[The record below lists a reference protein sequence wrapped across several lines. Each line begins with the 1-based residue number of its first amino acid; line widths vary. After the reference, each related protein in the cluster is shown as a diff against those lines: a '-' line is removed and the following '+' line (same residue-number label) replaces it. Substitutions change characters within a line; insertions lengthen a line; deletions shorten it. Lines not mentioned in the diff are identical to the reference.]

1 MMKFRFG
8 GLAALVLLLVVPGT
22 PGLWFD
28 ATDRLPRTG
37 PWDMTALRQVPKAE
51 WGVEAAG
58 VREVYYEAE
67 PFRTSPT
74 RTFAYFARPAGVGPF
89 PAMLLVHGGG
99 GRAFPEWAAAWAERG
114 YVALA
119 PDTYGHGPGGLPRP
133 DGGPDVRPNEALKLR
148 AFETSEVRE
157 VWTYRA
163 VAAVVRGHSLLAS
176 LPEVDPARI
185 GITGI
190 SWGGYLTCI
199 ITGIDDRLRVSI
211 PVYGCG
217 FLHEDSHW
225 APEFAKMDETYR
237 RRWIENFEPSS
248 YLAGVRCPILFVNGT
263 NDFAYPLDSY
273 KKSYS
278 LVAGPLF
285 LKIEPRMKHSHQA
298 GWAPPEI
305 AAFADSIMKG
315 TAPLPALGPAKVER
329 GRISAT
335 VSGPVPIKACTL
347 HYTIDTGPW
356 NDRVWKSSPAEIE
369 GGTVSAFLPE
379 ADALVCCLNVTD
391 SRGLTVSTPHQEI
404 ASRSR

>member
-1 MMKFRFG
+1 
-8 GLAALVLLLVVPGT
+8 
-22 PGLWFD
+22 
-28 ATDRLPRTG
+28 
-37 PWDMTALRQVPKAE
+37 
-51 WGVEAAG
+51 
-58 VREVYYEAE
+58 
-67 PFRTSPT
+67 
-74 RTFAYFARPAGVGPF
+74 
-89 PAMLLVHGGG
+89 MLLVHGGG
-99 GRAFPEWAAAWAERG
+99 GRAFRSGRRPGRSAAA
-114 YVALA
+114 ALA
-119 PDTYGHGPGGLPRP
+119 PDTYGHGPGGLPRR

-148 AFETSEVRE
+148 AFEPSEVRE

-163 VAAVVRGHSLLAS
+163 VADVVRGHALLAS

-199 ITGIDDRLRVSI
+199 VTGIDDRLRVSI

-217 FLHEDSHW
+217 FLHDDSYW

-278 LVAGPLF
+278 LVAGPLS

-335 VSGPVPIKACTL
+335 VNGPVPIKACTL
-347 HYTIDTGPW
+347 HYTTDTGPW

-369 GGTVSAFLPE
+369 GGTVSALLPE
-379 ADALVCCLNVTD
+379 ADALVCYLNVTD